1 MSKTNETRMFD
12 YYGWQSRTYFTDCIM
27 THMVGEWMCIDE
39 INTLI
44 KEADELLAGHSEISR
59 IWYADQTAK
68 IDEVNEGYSAYIT
81 YIDALYYDIYEI
93 DHDFFADIK
102 SNAVE
107 LLSNVK
113 SDQYSV
119 QEGELAGKYG
129 GITLEDFAVGER
141 TIYGGGE
148 TYELELTELEDF
160 SKFISDTY
168 GELAEQ
174 NGISVADYC
183 LMMFQNGEFDHTGY
197 HPVKDFLS
205 GLVDVASLGIVPLIE
220 ACAGK
225 DFITGET
232 LSDKE
237 IQEKGIEAVLGI
249 LSIALIPVTGGGSM
263 TLKTFGAEVLK
274 ESISGVAGYVI
285 YEGGEA
291 LDLPTGVNM
300 ALSMAGTVAVYKTVD
315 GCILKIGKNINNGF
329 VSNADDVL
337 NNIDNL
343 NQEQL
348 ENLFKYFDSEDV
360 SKSLTRLS
368 ETDTKRA
375 NELAEQFLKTKADA
389 VGIDR
394 RIIDDYIVKL
404 DEDAM
409 WDTKSFKETYKRLGD
424 EAGDD
429 WWKLTQ
435 KDREDFAF
443 REIDIAELQASK
455 VRQYTNG
462 AQAMDAY
469 GKRYAAGNNYFDHN
483 YTLDEII
490 DFKVKKDCPSKVYT
504 NIEHGECLPGADV
517 FISDERVLQQ
527 VKNLLPDNESVQQC
541 QDLQAL
547 ADVIY
552 KEKPTVKLVTF
563 QSASGQATNVVTKG
577 DFGYCGGTIRTHGPF
592 QLPVDALDGYAKQ
605 YPYYC
610 SYENGAFSIT
620 NMEKF
625 GEEVLSGVPL
635 NRASGAYMIMT
646 DVPINGKN
654 ISLPSVC
661 NDSSYQ
667 AFHVS
672 GGELLSGGTEM
683 TISPI
688 KDIVKVG
695 TVIDKE
701 GITGLD
707 SATGIKY
714 LIKKLEE

>member
-68 IDEVNEGYSAYIT
+68 IDEMNEGYSAYIT

-119 QEGELAGKYG
+119 QKGELAGKYG

-174 NGISVADYC
+174 NGISVTDYC

-285 YEGGEA
+285 YEGGET

-315 GCILKIGKNINNGF
+315 GCILKIGKSAG
-329 VSNADDVL
+329 VGKADDALKVGSKTIQYIDGFENYSSEVKKVMNSWKEADISSFNKLTLEEKNIYIKAIQNEGNITPELQEIVIKNGGYLDGLEYRIKSPSSVFEKVYLRPETTPILEMHDIVRYTEIQAAENLVATTQKTIADLESRGYEIIKLKNTWIDDINPYNGINAQVKSPEGQIFELQFHTPESFTLKNSEEMHGLYECQRVL
-337 NNIDNL
+337 DVDDIEYFEIQDKMFEL
-343 NQEQL
+343 SDSLTIPKDIETL
-348 ENLFKYFDSEDV
+348 EN
-360 SKSLTRLS
+360 
-368 ETDTKRA
+368 
-375 NELAEQFLKTKADA
+375 
-389 VGIDR
+389 
-394 RIIDDYIVKL
+394 
-404 DEDAM
+404 
-409 WDTKSFKETYKRLGD
+409 
-424 EAGDD
+424 
-429 WWKLTQ
+429 
-435 KDREDFAF
+435 
-443 REIDIAELQASK
+443 
-455 VRQYTNG
+455 
-462 AQAMDAY
+462 
-469 GKRYAAGNNYFDHN
+469 
-483 YTLDEII
+483 
-490 DFKVKKDCPSKVYT
+490 
-504 NIEHGECLPGADV
+504 
-517 FISDERVLQQ
+517 
-527 VKNLLPDNESVQQC
+527 
-541 QDLQAL
+541 
-547 ADVIY
+547 
-552 KEKPTVKLVTF
+552 
-563 QSASGQATNVVTKG
+563 
-577 DFGYCGGTIRTHGPF
+577 
-592 QLPVDALDGYAKQ
+592 
-605 YPYYC
+605 
-610 SYENGAFSIT
+610 
-620 NMEKF
+620 
-625 GEEVLSGVPL
+625 
-635 NRASGAYMIMT
+635 
-646 DVPINGKN
+646 
-654 ISLPSVC
+654 
-661 NDSSYQ
+661 
-667 AFHVS
+667 
-672 GGELLSGGTEM
+672 
-683 TISPI
+683 I
-688 KDIVKVG
+688 K
-695 TVIDKE
+695 
-701 GITGLD
+701 
-707 SATGIKY
+707 
-714 LIKKLEE
+714 

>member
-68 IDEVNEGYSAYIT
+68 IDEVNEGYSVYIT

-168 GELAEQ
+168 GELAEE
-174 NGISVADYC
+174 NVISVADYC

-315 GCILKIGKNINNGF
+315 GCILKIGKSAGVEGVEDVAESAIKSGSTSINPNEIRYSQSSVNG
-329 VSNADDVL
+329 SSDIIQSMKANGWQGEPIDVIEMPDGIYTT
-337 NNIDNL
+337 IDNTRV
-343 NQEQL
+343 
-348 ENLFKYFDSEDV
+348 V
-360 SKSLTRLS
+360 SAR
-368 ETDTKRA
+368 
-375 NELAEQFLKTKADA
+375 
-389 VGIDR
+389 
-394 RIIDDYIVKL
+394 
-404 DEDAM
+404 
-409 WDTKSFKETYKRLGD
+409 
-424 EAGDD
+424 EAGINVEANVHGYNDPLPSEYIERFTTKKGVPKT
-429 WWKLTQ
+429 WGEAIELRVGKQ
-435 KDREDFAF
+435 KASF
-443 REIDIAELQASK
+443 RNE
-455 VRQYTNG
+455 NP
-462 AQAMDAY
+462 Y
-469 GKRYAAGNNYFDHN
+469 GK
-483 YTLDEII
+483 LEI
-490 DFKVKKDCPSKVYT
+490 
-504 NIEHGECLPGADV
+504 E
-517 FISDERVLQQ
+517 
-527 VKNLLPDNESVQQC
+527 
-541 QDLQAL
+541 
-547 ADVIY
+547 
-552 KEKPTVKLVTF
+552 
-563 QSASGQATNVVTKG
+563 
-577 DFGYCGGTIRTHGPF
+577 TI
-592 QLPVDALDGYAKQ
+592 K
-605 YPYYC
+605 
-610 SYENGAFSIT
+610 
-620 NMEKF
+620 
-625 GEEVLSGVPL
+625 
-635 NRASGAYMIMT
+635 
-646 DVPINGKN
+646 
-654 ISLPSVC
+654 
-661 NDSSYQ
+661 
-667 AFHVS
+667 
-672 GGELLSGGTEM
+672 
-683 TISPI
+683 
-688 KDIVKVG
+688 
-695 TVIDKE
+695 
-701 GITGLD
+701 
-707 SATGIKY
+707 
-714 LIKKLEE
+714 